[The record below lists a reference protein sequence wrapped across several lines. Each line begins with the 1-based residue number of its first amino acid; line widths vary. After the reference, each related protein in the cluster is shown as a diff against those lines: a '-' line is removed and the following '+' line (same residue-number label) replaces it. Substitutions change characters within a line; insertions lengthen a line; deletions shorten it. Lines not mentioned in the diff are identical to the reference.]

1 MAETNICHECLIN
14 DYTTFLGPIG
24 YKYVDLLWCISN
36 DIKITN
42 NEKNKILEMYRE
54 LCENYKDNF
63 ITETDDNVKT
73 IMNLS
78 DIYWVYH
85 GMIKVIDTF
94 DSYKHIKII
103 SEKIVEL
110 TKKDINKNILFILN
124 IYHDYV
130 YQWLILDGD
139 IDKLLALLNHE

>member
-1 MAETNICHECLIN
+1 MAETNVCHECLTN
-14 DYTTFLGPIG
+14 DYTIFLGPIG
-24 YKYVDLLWCISN
+24 YKYADLLWCISN
-36 DIKITN
+36 DNKITN

-54 LCENYKDNF
+54 LCENYKDDF
-63 ITETDDNVKT
+63 ITETDDNGKA

-78 DIYWVYH
+78 DIYWVYC
-85 GMIKVIDTF
+85 GMIKVIDIF

-110 TKKDINKNILFILN
+110 TKKDINKNNLFILN

-130 YQWLILDGD
+130 YEWLILDGD